1 MNKISFIIP
10 VLNEQKTLS
19 SNLPTLGVYTDSGHE
34 LIVVDGGSTDASVQ
48 VAQELGA
55 RVLFAGGGRAGQ
67 MNAGARAASGD
78 ILLFLHIDTL
88 LPSRADQMIIQQ
100 LETGKAVWGRF
111 DVRLSGKNPIFRLV
125 AKLMNLR
132 SRLTSVATGDQA
144 IFTLSR
150 AFQQVGG
157 YQDIAL
163 MEDICLSK
171 SLRSLSRPACI
182 GNAALC
188 SSRRWEKNGIVRTIV
203 LMWGLRLAYF
213 LGASPDKLAKYYS

>member
-1 MNKISFIIP
+1 MKKISFIIP
-10 VLNEQKTLS
+10 VLNEQQALAE
-19 SNLPTLGVYTDSGHE
+19 NLPALEAYADSGHE
-34 LIVVDGGSTDASVQ
+34 LIVVDGGSSDASVQ
-48 VAQELGA
+48 VAQGLG
-55 RVLFAGGGRAGQ
+55 VKVVVAGGGRAGQ
-67 MNAGARAASGD
+67 MNAGARAASGE

-88 LPSRADQMIIQQ
+88 LPPRADRQINSQ
-100 LETGKAVWGRF
+100 LEVGKAVWGRF

-125 AKLMNLR
+125 EKLMNLR

-144 IFTLSR
+144 IFTLCS

-157 YQDIAL
+157 YRSMAL

-171 SLRSLSRPACI
+171 SLRSLSRPACV
-182 GNAALC
+182 GNAVVC
-188 SSRRWEKNGIVRTIV
+188 SSRRWEKHGIVRTIV

>member
-1 MNKISFIIP
+1 
-10 VLNEQKTLS
+10 
-19 SNLPTLGVYTDSGHE
+19 
-34 LIVVDGGSTDASVQ
+34 
-48 VAQELGA
+48 
-55 RVLFAGGGRAGQ
+55 
-67 MNAGARAASGD
+67 
-78 ILLFLHIDTL
+78 
-88 LPSRADQMIIQQ
+88 MIIQQ

-125 AKLMNLR
+125 EKLMNLR

-182 GNAALC
+182 GNEALC